1 MSTDI
6 GTDQGWHAD
15 DDLLAA
21 YVAGRTRPPVTA
33 SVEMHLLHCGTCRAG
48 VTPLVDPAPL
58 RGVWDRVADQLQ
70 TPQPT
75 LVERTAARLGL
86 SERDALVVAAA
97 PAIRGAWLLGLLLCL
112 LFAVIGVA
120 QGAPNG
126 SLLFLAVTPLVPV
139 AAVAFAYG
147 QDVDPMWD
155 TTLAAPYSPLRL
167 LLLRSVSVVVV
178 ALPLALAAAPLLPGP
193 PWVAVAWL
201 APGLACAAVTLALS
215 TWVAVSRAAVAVSG
229 FWVVAVIVSAGPAV
243 HDVLLVVAAPLL
255 PAYLVVA
262 VLASAVFWMRSDHL
276 SYLGRNP

>member
-1 MSTDI
+1 
-6 GTDQGWHAD
+6 
-15 DDLLAA
+15 
-21 YVAGRTRPPVTA
+21 VTA
-33 SVEMHLLHCGTCRAG
+33 SVEMHLLHCAGCRSG
-48 VTPLVDPAPL
+48 VTALVDPAPL
-58 RGVWDRVADQLQ
+58 TGVWDRVTDELQ
-70 TPQPT
+70 APRPSM
-75 LVERTAARLGL
+75 VERTAARLGL

-126 SLLFLAVTPLVPV
+126 SMLFLAMTPLVPV

-178 ALPLALAAAPLLPGP
+178 SLPLALAAGPLLPGP

-201 APGLACAAVTLALS
+201 APALACAAHTLALS

-229 FWVVAVIVSAGPAV
+229 CWVTAVIVAAGPGV
-243 HDVLLVVAAPLL
+243 RDVLVVVAAPLL

-262 VLASAVFWMRSDHL
+262 VLASTVFWMRSDHL

>member
-6 GTDQGWHAD
+6 GTDRGWHAD
-15 DDLLAA
+15 GDLLAA
-21 YVAGRTRPPVTA
+21 YVAGTTRPPVTA
-33 SVEMHLLHCGTCRAG
+33 SVEVHLLYCARCRAR

-58 RGVWDRVADQLQ
+58 RAVWDHVADELQAPRPTAVERVAG
-70 TPQPT
+70 
-75 LVERTAARLGL
+75 RLGL
-86 SERDALVVAAA
+86 SGRDALIVAAA

-120 QGAPNG
+120 LGAPNG

-193 PWVAVAWL
+193 SWVAVAWL
-201 APGLACAAVTLALS
+201 VPGLACACVTLALA
-215 TWVAVSRAAVAVSG
+215 TWLPVSRAAVTVSG
-229 FWVVAVIVSAGPAV
+229 CWIGAVIVGAGPAR
-243 HDVLLVVAAPLL
+243 DVLVVVDAPLL
-255 PAYLVVA
+255 PAYLIVA
-262 VLASAVFWMRSDHL
+262 VLASAVFWLRSDKL
-276 SYLGRNP
+276 SVLGRNS